1 MAGMPER
8 RQNSQRCKELLRINF
23 AEDLYKSDVKINS
36 LTVPKVC
43 GSGQMGVD
51 MKEKIIALITEILQ
65 VPEGTVTETTLME
78 DLEVWDS
85 VAQVMI
91 IGELESRLGIS
102 VQLEEAMEMTGVADI
117 LAISAER

>member
-1 MAGMPER
+1 
-8 RQNSQRCKELLRINF
+8 
-23 AEDLYKSDVKINS
+23 
-36 LTVPKVC
+36 
-43 GSGQMGVD
+43 

-102 VQLEEAMEMTGVADI
+102 VPLEEAMEMTGVADI
-117 LAISAER
+117 LTISAER